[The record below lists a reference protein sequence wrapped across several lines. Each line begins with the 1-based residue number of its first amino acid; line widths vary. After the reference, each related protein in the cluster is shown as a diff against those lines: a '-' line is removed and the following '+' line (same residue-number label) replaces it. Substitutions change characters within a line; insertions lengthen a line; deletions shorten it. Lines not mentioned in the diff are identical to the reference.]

1 MSFYVPNFF
10 FFFENRQQF
19 NARAGQKKNT
29 CFFGNVRPKSNVRA
43 HLQQRKKPG
52 GLFTKK
58 PLKIVQME
66 G

>member
-1 MSFYVPNFF
+1 MYQIFF
-10 FFFENRQQF
+10 FFLKICN
-19 NARAGQKKNT
+19 NSMRAGQKKNT